1 MNRHLSSFDEDT
13 PVDSAFFEDD
23 VDDVDDAPPVNASSR
38 RSVLDAERTE
48 AQASARR
55 AAKARAASHA
65 RRPPSVSRRTT
76 LSLAGSGVA
85 LVGVAVATHKA
96 PTVSTLDASTR
107 DIAARAK
114 APGAAAGTAAG
125 TAGGG
130 QSVART
136 KAGAKVEYQTTA
148 AGKAP
153 APVAAAAGAK
163 TTVKQPATFLAL
175 DPALHV
181 ARRATWGPTP

>member
-38 RSVLDAERTE
+38 RSGPHAERPE

-65 RRPPSVSRRTT
+65 RRPRSVSRRTT

-96 PTVSTLDASTR
+96 PTVGTLDASTR

-114 APGAAAGTAAG
+114 APAGSAGGTASG
-125 TAGGG
+125 PPRGH
-130 QSVART
+130 SRAREQ
-136 KAGAKVEYQTTA
+136 G
-148 AGKAP
+148 
-153 APVAAAAGAK
+153 
-163 TTVKQPATFLAL
+163 
-175 DPALHV
+175 
-181 ARRATWGPTP
+181 